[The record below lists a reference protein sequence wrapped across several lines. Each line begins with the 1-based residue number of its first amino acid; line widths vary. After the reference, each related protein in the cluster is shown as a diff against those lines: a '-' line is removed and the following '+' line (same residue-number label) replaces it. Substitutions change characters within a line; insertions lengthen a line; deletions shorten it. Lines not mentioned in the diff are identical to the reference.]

1 MAYATVAQLRQ
12 YLPDVPVDA
21 DNEALLTSILERAT
35 AIVEAELGFA
45 FAAYDYVAENKDAY
59 SGAGGRWLYLP
70 AHMPESVTAV
80 DLVASRGLD
89 GESTEA
95 VTEYVESDRYRL
107 YLDSGWLPRR
117 WYRVTA
123 VWGYGAVPAEI
134 VEVTLEVA
142 VNIWRGRDAANWS
155 ADLGASGGGA
165 TPYRRALTW
174 AQRSIIDRVKR
185 QYPPETTY

>member
-1 MAYATVAQLRQ
+1 MYATVAQLRQ

-21 DNEALLTSILERAT
+21 DNDALLTSVLERAT
-35 AIVEAELGFA
+35 AIVEAELGFE
-45 FAAYDYVAENKDAY
+45 FAAYDYVADEKDVYA
-59 SGAGGRWLYLP
+59 GAGGKWLYCP

-80 DLVASRGLD
+80 DLVASRGGD
-89 GESTEA
+89 SESTEA

-107 YLDSGWLPRR
+107 YLDAGWLPRR

-123 VWGYGAVPAEI
+123 VWGYGAVPTEI

-142 VNIWRGRDAANWS
+142 VNIWRGRDAMNWS
-155 ADLGASGGGA
+155 TELGATSGGA

-174 AQRSIIDRVKR
+174 AQRSIIERVKGQFPR
-185 QYPPETTY
+185 ESAF